1 MTAVI
6 RPAEWVDFVRREYL
20 EGFIRDGGAA
30 VKFCV
35 PLEETARAATWNA
48 LSLMGQQLGY
58 IVIKIDAA
66 TTKVNLIDQIFF
78 HIADQLDWPMLVEA
92 VMKKLCQRE
101 CYQPPEVGQAPFFQR
116 VADKNGVSSDL
127 VRMDLRRALDK
138 EVLKRGD
145 LTKDFRVAMTHLCRA
160 QLSDSDEGQAITRTI
175 TDWLTGK
182 TRSVAPLRP
191 YLIFNRVTRSNARRL
206 LESLLRWITIAGY
219 PGTLLLI
226 DLARLA
232 VARNPLDG
240 KPYYTAGNL
249 LEAFEVLREFVDS
262 TDRLAHCLIMAFPE
276 ASFVDETSGRGM
288 AKYWALNIRISDE
301 VRARELVN
309 PLAALVRLSTS
320 APEVRL

>member
-6 RPAEWVDFVRREYL
+6 RPADWAEFVRREYL

-30 VKFCV
+30 IKFCV
-35 PLEETARAATWNA
+35 PLEEAARAATWNA
-48 LSLMGQQLGY
+48 LSLAGQQLGY
-58 IVIKIDAA
+58 MVFKIDAA
-66 TTKVNLIDQIFF
+66 TTKINLVDQVFF
-78 HIADQLDWPMLVEA
+78 HIADQVDWFALAEA

-101 CYQPPEVGQAPFFQR
+101 GYEPPDAGESPFYQR
-116 VADKNGVSSDL
+116 VAEKNGLSSDL

-138 EVLKRGD
+138 EVFRRGD
-145 LTKDFRVAMTHLCRA
+145 LTKDFRVAMTQLCRA
-160 QLSDSDEGQAITRTI
+160 LLSDVEEGRAIIRTI

-182 TRSVAPLRP
+182 SRSIAPLRT

-206 LESLLRWITIAGY
+206 LESLLRWVTIAGY
-219 PGTLLLI
+219 PGTLLLM

-232 VARNPLDG
+232 VGRNPLDG

-249 LEAFEVLREFVDS
+249 LEVFEVLREFIDS
-262 TDRLAHCLIMAFPE
+262 TDHLAHCLIAAFPE
-276 ASFVDETSGRGM
+276 ASFVDDTSGRGM

-320 APEVRL
+320 APEVQP